1 MIRVTSLLGL
11 AMLLA
16 GCATPGIADL
26 PGGAYRLQTSDSASP
41 MESWDEV
48 VVQRDGTTRKYLS
61 HVHNTASKTTLTIID
76 PATMATLISCTQEG
90 ERFSLT
96 GILRA
101 HSIPPELPLALL
113 QLVAWPEAAAKNGL
127 SPEFRLTATPG
138 VRTLTNGREVVL
150 IAEDLREAGRLITLP
165 GYATKIHLRPMSGP

>member
-1 MIRVTSLLGL
+1 MIRATSLLGL

-41 MESWDEV
+41 MESWEEV

-61 HVHNTASKTTLTIID
+61 HVLNTTSKTTLTIID

-90 ERFSLT
+90 ERFSRT

-113 QLVAWPEAAAKNGL
+113 QLVSWPEAAARNGL

-138 VRTLTNGREVVL
+138 VRTLTNEREIVL
-150 IAEDLREAGRLITLP
+150 ISEDLREAGRLITLP

>member
-1 MIRVTSLLGL
+1 
-11 AMLLA
+11 
-16 GCATPGIADL
+16 
-26 PGGAYRLQTSDSASP
+26 
-41 MESWDEV
+41 MESWEEV

-61 HVHNTASKTTLTIID
+61 HVLNTANKTTLTIID

-90 ERFSLT
+90 ERFTRT
-96 GILRA
+96 GMLRS

-113 QLVAWPEAAAKNGL
+113 QLVAWPEAAVRKGI

-138 VRTLTNGREVVL
+138 VRTLTNGRDVVL
-150 IAEDLREAGRLITLP
+150 IAEDLREAGRRITLP

>member
-1 MIRVTSLLGL
+1 MIRATSLLGL

-113 QLVAWPEAAAKNGL
+113 QLVAWPEAAARNGL

>member
-1 MIRVTSLLGL
+1 MIRATSLLGL

-48 VVQRDGTTRKYLS
+48 VVQRDGTTSKYLS

>member
-1 MIRVTSLLGL
+1 MIRATSLLGL

>member
-48 VVQRDGTTRKYLS
+48 VVHRDGTTRKYLS

>member
-1 MIRVTSLLGL
+1 MIRVTSLLAL

-26 PGGAYRLQTSDSASP
+26 PGGAYRLQPSGSASP

-48 VVQRDGTTRKYLS
+48 VVQRDGISRKYLS
-61 HVHNTASKTTLTIID
+61 HVLNTASKTTLTVID

-90 ERFSLT
+90 AHFSRT
-96 GILRA
+96 GILPRNT
-101 HSIPPELPLALL
+101 IPPELPLALL
-113 QLVAWPEAAAKNGL
+113 QLVAWPEAAARDGL
-127 SPEFRLTATPG
+127 SPELRLSASPG

-150 IAEDLREAGRLITLP
+150 IAEDLREAGRRITLP
-165 GYATKIHLRPMSGP
+165 GYATKIHLRPMPGP

>member
-1 MIRVTSLLGL
+1 MIRATSLLGL
-11 AMLLA
+11 AVLLA
-16 GCATPGIADL
+16 VCATPGITDL
-26 PGGAYRLQTSDSASP
+26 PGGAYRIQTPDSASP
-41 MESWDEV
+41 MESWEEV

-61 HVHNTASKTTLTIID
+61 HVLNTANKTTLTIID

-90 ERFSLT
+90 ERFTRT
-96 GILRA
+96 GMLRS

-113 QLVAWPEAAAKNGL
+113 QLVAWPEAAVRKGI

-138 VRTLTNGREVVL
+138 VRTLTNGRDVVL
-150 IAEDLREAGRLITLP
+150 IAEDLREAGRRITLP

>member
-1 MIRVTSLLGL
+1 
-11 AMLLA
+11 MLLA